1 MKKKVLTTL
10 FVLSMTVSAFAGD
23 NVQVRKTFSDLG
35 YSINWDNDTKT
46 VSLNN
51 QDNNIN
57 INIDTSDNIINLNGK
72 FYFNKG
78 ITLKDG
84 NTFMDSDVFSYITKL
99 SQKPVYSD
107 EEVIEPTENNI
118 SKDSALSVATAYVN
132 KFYNENINDNK
143 ADVTYYNDD
152 TCDIMIEKETT
163 TYFIK
168 LNSLNGE
175 LVSIDKTISKAENF
189 ERGVLSAQKIS
200 ENYVNGINKIDSL
213 DNYGKLEPIFTCIP
227 SQNNYTVVTVYKS
240 DNGMY
245 FAYEYSDITKEAVSI
260 YIYDNEEKA
269 IDSILQMV

>member
-57 INIDTSDNIINLNGK
+57 IDTSDNIINFNGK

-84 NTFMDSDVFSYITKL
+84 NTYMDSDVFSYITKL

-118 SKDSALSVATAYVN
+118 LKESALSVATAYVN
-132 KFYNENINDNK
+132 KFYKENINDNK

-175 LVSIDKTISKAENF
+175 LVSIDKIISKTGNC
-189 ERGVLSAQKIS
+189 ERGVLTSQKIG
-200 ENYVNGINKIDSL
+200 EGYTNGLNKIDSL
-213 DNYGKLEPIFTCIP
+213 GKFGKLEPIFTCVP
-227 SQNNYTVVTVYKS
+227 SQNNYTIVTVFKA
-240 DNGMY
+240 DNGKY
-245 FAYEYSDITKEAVSI
+245 FAYEYEDNTKEAVSI

-269 IDSILQMV
+269 INSILQMI